1 MEPDSRNPARGR
13 DVDTGIYGT
22 KEHLQD
28 WVNAIRSREKP
39 ISVSACVG
47 PPSGDLAYRTG
58 QVARLEKGCRTEI
71 SEPHLRATWS
81 AV

>member
-39 ISVSACVG
+39 ISPAEEGVSACVA
-47 PPSGDLAYRTG
+47 PPSGEPGLPDRTSG
-58 QVARLEKGCRTEI
+58 
-71 SEPHLRATWS
+71 S
-81 AV
+81 A